1 MDTTMTRVEKWI
13 LRRDRIGRHLWD
25 YSTILESNK
34 SKKMRYLLTL
44 DHVELYKDT
53 RDITTEEIN
62 CILQAHIH
70 AMGNGSI
77 YDN

>member
-1 MDTTMTRVEKWI
+1 MSRTEKGVLKRGKLGI
-13 LRRDRIGRHLWD
+13 YLWD
-25 YSTILESNK
+25 YSTVVEWEQIK
-34 SKKMRYLLTL
+34 YLLTL

-53 RDITTEEIN
+53 IKLTDIETN
-62 CILQAHIH
+62 HILQAHIH